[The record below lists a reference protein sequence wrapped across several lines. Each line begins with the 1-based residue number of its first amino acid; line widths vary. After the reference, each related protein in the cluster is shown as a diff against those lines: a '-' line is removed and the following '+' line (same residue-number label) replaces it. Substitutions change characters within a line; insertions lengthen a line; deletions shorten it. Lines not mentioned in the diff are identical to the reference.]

1 MFVRCG
7 TPGFVAPE
15 VVNIKNLKSTYDPVC
30 DIYSL
35 GLIFHI
41 LLVGRSPFN
50 GTTYNEVLQ
59 LNREAKI
66 EFTDPYYL
74 KIPHDAY
81 NLLKRM
87 LERDP
92 KKRINAK

>member
-15 VVNIKNLKSTYDPVC
+15 VVNIKDLKSTYDPVC
-30 DIYSL
+30 DMYSC

-50 GTTYNEVLQ
+50 GKTYNEVL
-59 LNREAKI
+59 
-66 EFTDPYYL
+66 
-74 KIPHDAY
+74 
-81 NLLKRM
+81 
-87 LERDP
+87 
-92 KKRINAK
+92 